1 VKISEIRGKKNSTM
15 NIVFSLDQ
23 IQEVAEKILASN
35 PKKIILFN
43 GEMGVGK
50 TTLIKQL
57 CRSLG
62 VESATSSPTFS
73 LVNEYSTSNNQIVYH
88 FDFYRLNKETEA
100 LDMGVDDYLYSGN
113 WCFIEWSEKIENLLP
128 EETSTINI
136 ELLTDGKR
144 SLELV

>member
-1 VKISEIRGKKNSTM
+1 M

-23 IQEVAEKILASN
+23 IQEVAETIIAQN

-57 CRSLG
+57 CKSLG
-62 VESATSSPTFS
+62 VEDATSSPTFS
-73 LVNEYSTSNNQIVYH
+73 LVNEYYTLNNDIVYH

-113 WCFIEWSEKIENLLP
+113 WCFIEWSEKIANLIP
-128 EETSTINI
+128 EEHSTVTI
-136 ELLTDGKR
+136 ELSEDGKR
-144 SLELV
+144 KLELV

>member
-1 VKISEIRGKKNSTM
+1 M

-23 IQEVAEKILASN
+23 IQEVAEQIIAQN

-57 CRSLG
+57 CKSLG
-62 VESATSSPTFS
+62 VQDATSSPTFS
-73 LVNEYSTSNNQIVYH
+73 LVNEYYTSNNQIVYH

-113 WCFIEWSEKIENLLP
+113 WCFIEWSEKITNLIP
-128 EETSTINI
+128 EEHSTVTI
-136 ELLTDGKR
+136 ELLEDGKR
-144 SLELV
+144 ELKLT

>member
-1 VKISEIRGKKNSTM
+1 MKIREIRGKNNITM

-23 IQEVAEKILASN
+23 IQEVAEQIIASN

-57 CRSLG
+57 CKSLG
-62 VESATSSPTFS
+62 VQDATSSPTFS
-73 LVNEYSTSNNQIVYH
+73 LVNEYQTSNNQTVYH

-113 WCFIEWSEKIENLLP
+113 WCFIEWSEKIASLIP
-128 EETSTINI
+128 EEHSTINI
-136 ELLTDGKR
+136 ELLPDGKR
-144 SLELV
+144 ELELV